1 VTVSID
7 DILERYVRAYLTYFE
22 GRKRPA
28 KMYDK
33 IVGIAERAAIKI
45 ALEKTQGNQLKAAQ
59 LLGINRNTL
68 YTKMKKF
75 KIKGVCE

>member
-1 VTVSID
+1 MSVTID
-7 DILERYVRAYLTYFE
+7 EVLERYVRAYLTYFE

-33 IVGIAERAAIKI
+33 IVGLAEKAAVKI
-45 ALEKTQGNQLKAAQ
+45 ALEKTNGNQLQAAD

-68 YTKMKKF
+68 HTKMKKF
-75 KIKGVCE
+75 KIKGAEK

>member
-1 VTVSID
+1 MSVTID
-7 DILERYVRAYLTYFE
+7 EVLERYVRAYLTYFE

-33 IVGIAERAAIKI
+33 IVGLAEKAAVKI
-45 ALEKTQGNQLKAAQ
+45 ALEKTNGNQLQAAD

-68 YTKMKKF
+68 HTKMKKF
-75 KIKGVCE
+75 KIKGEEK